1 MCTSVCISVLGG
13 AGNPPAFFL
22 GEFCLSL
29 CILTCLCIFCKYLYV
44 LFVLLCIILCVFLY
58 RGEQAAYL
66 HSVWGSL
73 VTGKTRQAKA
83 RIPSLSYKDINK
95 GMTSSVSF
103 NTTLALK
110 NLIFISMTPPVTTI
124 YIKQTGNFANMEEK
138 LSSLSMKYLGPDQ

>member
-1 MCTSVCISVLGG
+1 MYCLYCCASSYVYFCIG
-13 AGNPPAFFL
+13 
-22 GEFCLSL
+22 
-29 CILTCLCIFCKYLYV
+29 
-44 LFVLLCIILCVFLY
+44 
-58 RGEQAAYL
+58 GEQAAYL

-73 VTGKTRQAKA
+73 VTGKARQGKETS
-83 RIPSLSYKDINK
+83 SLSYKDINK